1 MLSRQ
6 WNNISFI
13 LNPSQASSLIIYMEN
28 SETLGIQFKP
38 TKALKPD
45 FNSDE
50 SWETYSSAE
59 GDPST
64 AKEAKQ
70 CISWYWYMWFKCSQ
84 MPATKECLC
93 CHEINASDYFKIKVF
108 AHLFTYNSENFLD

>member
-1 MLSRQ
+1 
-6 WNNISFI
+6 
-13 LNPSQASSLIIYMEN
+13 MEN

-38 TKALKPD
+38 TKAPKPD

-70 CISWYWYMWFKCSQ
+70 CIS
-84 MPATKECLC
+84 
-93 CHEINASDYFKIKVF
+93 
-108 AHLFTYNSENFLD
+108 